1 MYLFLGHFPP
11 YNWDIT
17 TMTMLIKLQNRINR
31 IRSWKKQWKLPL
43 FHPTKKTLQHQS
55 KPLGRNEH
63 SNWATGTNKWHSGAV
78 KAPGRLRHMHTFAQ
92 THHYTHTHT
101 LVFIYISYLTPLWL
115 LRRQPHQ
122 FPSLPPV
129 SEVRGEGQGNGHLR
143 IRWHLFPAFALKGR
157 AISGL
162 MDDITQRPLLFI
174 SMLHL

>member
-43 FHPTKKTLQHQS
+43 FHPTKKMLQHQS

-92 THHYTHTHT
+92 THHYTHTSSFTSVILH
-101 LVFIYISYLTPLWL
+101 LCGCSGGSLISF
-115 LRRQPHQ
+115 PHFLQ
-122 FPSLPPV
+122 CQR
-129 SEVRGEGQGNGHLR
+129 SEVRG
-143 IRWHLFPAFALKGR
+143 R
-157 AISGL
+157 ATVTLGS
-162 MDDITQRPLLFI
+162 DDICSLRLP
-174 SMLHL
+174 